1 MGLRELA
8 KAGGARCATSRAA
21 RRSEAGARGG
31 AGLLSSAA
39 AEGAA
44 RSGARWHPQ
53 KPAAAPYSV
62 TRLAGAPPAAARPVE
77 ERGETQATLGGKGV
91 PSGGAVRRS
100 RPTAAHAR
108 RLQQRRWPTALPL
121 ACSGCCW
128 RPSRRRLVL
137 AGARHRSTATSAFY
151 MPHAGGAATAGAPAA
166 LPSGAT
172 HRTKLGRQAARGAD
186 DTASHAHVDVGDG
199 RRVKLGRH
207 LDFWRRL
214 SSRGAQRVAAQLKC
228 CHKSQPRFP
237 LWPPATPSGALSQKP
252 ATTPARAVRAPIP
265 QAGRNAAGE
274 CMASDTAGR
283 LCQIRPAHA
292 QTRPPTRKASV
303 GCWGAGELGTA
314 GQGSSSSALSSR
326 STPWDHG
333 RANEPRSCR
342 YCHES

>member
-108 RLQQRRWPTALPL
+108 RLQQRRWPDCFTLGLQRLLLAPLPAPPRAGGSAPSFDSYQRVL
-121 ACSGCCW
+121 HAPRGRGRDRRRASSASVRRYAPDQAWAPSC
-128 RPSRRRLVL
+128 SRRR
-137 AGARHRSTATSAFY
+137 RHRQSRARRRRRW
-151 MPHAGGAATAGAPAA
+151 
-166 LPSGAT
+166 PSGQT
-172 HRTKLGRQAARGAD
+172 WAA
-186 DTASHAHVDVGDG
+186 S
-199 RRVKLGRH
+199 
-207 LDFWRRL
+207 
-214 SSRGAQRVAAQLKC
+214 
-228 CHKSQPRFP
+228 
-237 LWPPATPSGALSQKP
+237 
-252 ATTPARAVRAPIP
+252 
-265 QAGRNAAGE
+265 
-274 CMASDTAGR
+274 
-283 LCQIRPAHA
+283 
-292 QTRPPTRKASV
+292 
-303 GCWGAGELGTA
+303 
-314 GQGSSSSALSSR
+314 
-326 STPWDHG
+326 
-333 RANEPRSCR
+333 
-342 YCHES
+342 

>member
-228 CHKSQPRFP
+228 CHKSQQVSAVAASHPIGRIEP
-237 LWPPATPSGALSQKP
+237 EACHHASPGSARPHPPGGKKRCWRVYGLRHRGALVSD
-252 ATTPARAVRAPIP
+252 PARARA
-265 QAGRNAAGE
+265 
-274 CMASDTAGR
+274 DTPTHAQGKGR
-283 LCQIRPAHA
+283 L
-292 QTRPPTRKASV
+292 
-303 GCWGAGELGTA
+303 LGSGDSRTA
-314 GQGSSSSALSSR
+314 GQGRSSSALSSR
-326 STPWDHG
+326 STPWDHA

>member
-108 RLQQRRWPTALPL
+108 RLQQRRGRLLYPWPAAAAVGAPPG
-121 ACSGCCW
+121 AASCW
-128 RPSRRRLVL
+128 RERAIVRQLPARFTCPTR
-137 AGARHRSTATSAFY
+137 AGPRPQARQQRF
-151 MPHAGGAATAGAPAA
+151 
-166 LPSGAT
+166 
-172 HRTKLGRQAARGAD
+172 RQALRTGPSLGA
-186 DTASHAHVDVGDG
+186 
-199 RRVKLGRH
+199 KL
-207 LDFWRRL
+207 L
-214 SSRGAQRVAAQLKC
+214 AA
-228 CHKSQPRFP
+228 P
-237 LWPPATPSGALSQKP
+237 
-252 ATTPARAVRAPIP
+252 TTPPV
-265 QAGRNAAGE
+265 
-274 CMASDTAGR
+274 
-283 LCQIRPAHA
+283 
-292 QTRPPTRKASV
+292 TRT
-303 GCWGAGELGTA
+303 
-314 GQGSSSSALSSR
+314 
-326 STPWDHG
+326 
-333 RANEPRSCR
+333 
-342 YCHES
+342 